1 MQPSQLV
8 KIRESLE
15 NRPLSFEQCIEWARL
30 KFQEEYNNDIRQL
43 LHSLPRDMVSRYLD
57 LLSSQLAD
65 CPPQVT
71 DSGTPFWSG
80 PKRAPNPVE
89 FDINNVGHA

>member
-43 LHSLPRDMVSRYLD
+43 LHSLPRDMVSNF
-57 LLSSQLAD
+57 S
-65 CPPQVT
+65 
-71 DSGTPFWSG
+71 
-80 PKRAPNPVE
+80 
-89 FDINNVGHA
+89 